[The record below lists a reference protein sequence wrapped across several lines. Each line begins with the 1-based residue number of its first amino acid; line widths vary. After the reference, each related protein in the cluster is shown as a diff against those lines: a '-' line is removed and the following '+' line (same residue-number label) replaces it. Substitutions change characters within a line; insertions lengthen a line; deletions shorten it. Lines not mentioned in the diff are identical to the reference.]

1 MSKRKDYYKI
11 LGVDKQA
18 STRDIK
24 KAYRNLATQY
34 HPDKV
39 HSSKEKAENGEQLS
53 VPLFLVLVKWGWRR
67 LQRHE
72 WCLHCCGDL
81 AVMMLKACKLA
92 SRPQQG
98 TLARLSEI

>member
-1 MSKRKDYYKI
+1 LSLLPSQQLYREAEKQLKMSKRKDYYKI

-53 VPLFLVLVKWGWRR
+53 VPLFLVLVTHKVG
-67 LQRHE
+67 
-72 WCLHCCGDL
+72 L
-81 AVMMLKACKLA
+81 AEVAV
-92 SRPQQG
+92 S
-98 TLARLSEI
+98 

>member
-24 KAYRNLATQY
+24 KAYKNLARQY

-39 HSSKEKAENGEQLS
+39 HSSKEKAENGEQLRMLRCLRGLQGECEAS
-53 VPLFLVLVKWGWRR
+53 LVV
-67 LQRHE
+67 
-72 WCLHCCGDL
+72 L
-81 AVMMLKACKLA
+81 ALLWSSSYHGIDAK
-92 SRPQQG
+92 
-98 TLARLSEI
+98 TSEVLPAQYL